1 MKLSV
6 TGLNHTTAPVEI
18 RERVA
23 FGPDVIIPALQA
35 LAQQPQVR
43 ECMILSTCNR
53 TELYCTFED
62 TPRPELIEAWLHRH
76 FDLKEGTLSPYL
88 YHHTERQAV
97 EHIMAVSAGLNS
109 LVLGEPQIL
118 GQLKD
123 AYQTAKHAGTLQQ
136 RLEWL
141 MQQVFATAKKVRSET
156 AIGENPVSVAFAAVS
171 LARQFF
177 SDLNEQTALLIGA
190 GETCELVGLHLQE
203 AGIGQLIIANRTFDK
218 AHELAQQLGGF
229 AIALDELKQH
239 LADADLLISSTASPQ
254 LLVHREDLKQALK
267 QRRHRPIFAVDIAVP
282 RDIDPAASDLEDLY
296 LYSVDDLQSIIEHN
310 RKAREKAAAEAH
322 ELIRLQAEKVMAHL
336 RTQAMAA
343 PLIRDFRQRAE
354 QVKTAQLNEALA
366 QLQAGQDPQ
375 AVLIRLANQLTHK
388 LIHHPTV
395 YLRKAGESGDAHR
408 LEMAAELL
416 GLTAHEDTTP

>member
-6 TGLNHTTAPVEI
+6 TGLNHTTAPVDI

-23 FGPDVIIPALQA
+23 FGPEVIVPALQA
-35 LAQQPQVR
+35 LAQQPHVR

-62 TPRPELIEAWLHRH
+62 APHLEQVETWLHNH
-76 FDLKEGTLSPYL
+76 FGLDAGTLSPYL
-88 YHHTERQAV
+88 YHHTDQQAV
-97 EHIMAVSAGLNS
+97 EHIMAVAAGLNS

-123 AYQTAKHAGTLQQ
+123 AYQTAKQAGTLQQ

-177 SDLNEQTALLIGA
+177 GDLSEQTALLIGA
-190 GETCELVGLHLQE
+190 GETCELVGRHLRE
-203 AGIGQLIIANRTFDK
+203 AGIGHLIVANRTFDK
-218 AHELAQQLGGF
+218 AHDLAQQLGGF

-239 LADADLLISSTASPQ
+239 LPDADLLISSTASPT
-254 LLVHREDLKQALK
+254 LLVERDDLAQALK

-282 RDIDPAASDLEDLY
+282 RDIDPAAGDLEDLY
-296 LYSVDDLQSIIEHN
+296 LYTVDDLQSIIEHN
-310 RKAREKAAAEAH
+310 RKAREAAAAEAH
-322 ELIRLQAEKVMAHL
+322 ELIRLQAEKVMARL

-343 PLIRDFRQRAE
+343 PLIRDFRTRAE
-354 QVKTAQLNEALA
+354 RVKSAQLEEALA
-366 QLQAGQDPQ
+366 QLQAGQNPE
-375 AVLIRLANQLTHK
+375 AVLTRLANQLTHK

-395 YLRKAGESGDAHR
+395 YLRQAGESGDAHR
-408 LEMAAELL
+408 LDMAAELL
-416 GLTAHEDTTP
+416 GLKPRKDTNA